1 MTHTFAFVC
10 QWLSWLR
17 ERVGVDTSDSLTE
30 ELPPSFFSF
39 KSPFPQRCPPR
50 GGGRL
55 ESVFTGHVDTD
66 RMCN

>member
-1 MTHTFAFVC
+1 MTHTFAFGC

-30 ELPPSFFSF
+30 ELSPSFFSF
-39 KSPFPQRCPPR
+39 QEPFTFPPRCPPC

-55 ESVFTGHVDTD
+55 ESRLQWPRRH
-66 RMCN
+66 